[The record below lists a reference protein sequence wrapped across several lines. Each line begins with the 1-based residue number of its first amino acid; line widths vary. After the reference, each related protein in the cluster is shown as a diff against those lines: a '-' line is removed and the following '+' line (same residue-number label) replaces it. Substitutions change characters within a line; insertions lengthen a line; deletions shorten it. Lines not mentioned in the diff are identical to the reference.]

1 MPLTSSWLIHA
12 HSMAARILR
21 ITSHTTVSQPDI
33 TGKLEEGPNKEG
45 KDLQW
50 GDGACER
57 NTPILCL

>member
-1 MPLTSSWLIHA
+1 
-12 HSMAARILR
+12 MAARILR
-21 ITSHTTVSQPDI
+21 ITSYTTVSQPDV

-45 KDLQW
+45 QDLQW